1 MSTEMFDAV
10 CVSPVGMRSRR
21 DAKPVPMF
29 NSRVAARKSG
39 GYLIVKAVVEW
50 SLAAVMLVGALP
62 LIVVLAVAVKLTSTG
77 PAFYGQTR
85 LGKNGRSYRMYKL
98 RTMVHNAEVHTGP
111 VWAAR
116 GDSRI
121 TAVGKILR
129 DTHLDELPQL
139 WNVLRGEMAL
149 VGPRPERPEIAARI
163 TSRIPQF
170 RDRLQVRPG
179 VTGLAQMLLPADDPT
194 DAELAGLRKKLA
206 HDLYYIE
213 QLNAWLDVRVAI
225 ATPCYFFAAAV
236 DSVRRA
242 VLRPCKRAVE
252 LKTQIPLDR
261 EAREQVA

>member
-1 MSTEMFDAV
+1 MFH
-10 CVSPVGMRSRR
+10 
-21 DAKPVPMF
+21 
-29 NSRVAARKSG
+29 SRVSARKSG
-39 GYLIVKAVVEW
+39 GYLAVKLVAEWVV
-50 SLAAVMLVGALP
+50 AAMLMVVTFP
-62 LIVVLAVAVKLTSTG
+62 LIMILAVAVKLSSAG

-85 LGKNGRSYRMYKL
+85 LGKNGRTYRMYKL
-98 RTMVHNAEVHTGP
+98 RTMVHNAEKHTGP

-194 DAELAGLRKKLA
+194 DAELAGLRKKLS
-206 HDLYYIE
+206 HDLYYID
-213 QLNAWLDVRVAI
+213 QLSAWLDVRVAI
-225 ATPCYFFAAAV
+225 ATPCYFLAAAV
-236 DSVRRA
+236 DSVRRV
-242 VLRPCKRAVE
+242 VLRPDKRAVE

-261 EAREQVA
+261 ETREEQVA